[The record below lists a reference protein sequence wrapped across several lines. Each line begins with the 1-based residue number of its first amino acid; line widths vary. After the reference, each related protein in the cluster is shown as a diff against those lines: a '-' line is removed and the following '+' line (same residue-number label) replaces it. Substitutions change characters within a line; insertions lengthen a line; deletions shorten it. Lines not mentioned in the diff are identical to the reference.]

1 MAQSI
6 YYWPVSELPPQFP
19 VHIHKCT
26 TFDPYDGCSLH
37 WHEQMEFYYVEK
49 GGIRLSVGG
58 EEQWVSAGDIVFINW
73 CEPHHSIEFL
83 YHTVHYI
90 LQIDL
95 SLLCSY
101 PQDIIDEQY
110 INELIVHGS
119 QFQRFLIAD
128 PELGSLFQEIIA
140 ENNNRQPG
148 YEMAIKG
155 NFLKVFCLLFRRYYH
170 AQISDHSHDHGM
182 RYTRN
187 ILIYISHHYAE
198 DHILDT
204 LSKKIGLSKDYLN
217 RVFHSNTGCSISC
230 YIKQFRCRKAMA
242 LITEGVSVTQA
253 AMEVGYSDYN
263 YFSRVFR
270 QVNQLSP
277 SSFAKSCISRTHLND
292 TTS

>member
-1 MAQSI
+1 MEKSI

-19 VHIHKCT
+19 VHIHKCV

-58 EEQWVSAGDIVFINW
+58 EEQWVYAGDIVFINW

-95 SLLCSY
+95 SLLCSS

-110 INELIVHGS
+110 ANELIVHGN
-119 QFQRFLIAD
+119 QFQRFLTSDTA
-128 PELGSLFQEIIA
+128 LSTLFQEIIE
-140 ENNNRQPG
+140 ENHTQCPG
-148 YEMAIKG
+148 YEMAIKAD
-155 NFLKVFCLLFRRYYH
+155 FLKIFCQIFRRYYS
-170 AQISDHSHDHGM
+170 APATNHSRDYGM

-204 LSKKIGLSKDYLN
+204 LSQKIGLSKDHLN
-217 RVFHSNTGCSISC
+217 RVFHSNTGCSISH

-242 LITEGVSVTQA
+242 LIAEGVSVTQA
-253 AMEVGYSDYN
+253 SMEVGYSDYN
-263 YFSRVFR
+263 YFSRIFR
-270 QVNQLSP
+270 QVNNLSP
-277 SSFAKSCISRTHLND
+277 SSFAKSCISHARLNHP
-292 TTS
+292 T